1 MVLCFVH
8 KIVRKCGKCEI
19 SSFGLEYLTKQFQL
33 YVSSHRR
40 YVRSLFILCS
50 MSGNLQFLED
60 DMKTYLIN
68 HILNFYCIDFSL
80 GAACLPSNKLPDC
93 FGRIDSL
100 YHEYATIHFNFNK
113 KYSPELKLVALILE
127 NGVELCQNDLNVCS
141 QSDMFDSLLNLWGNE
156 SLSLPK
162 TDLIA
167 SFLDYIEEHYKYEVM
182 DTIPLNSLSIQV
194 ECLAK
199 LAKIFDSMTGRLAGV
214 DYSNCCTFAP
224 HYFIWK

>member
-1 MVLCFVH
+1 
-8 KIVRKCGKCEI
+8 
-19 SSFGLEYLTKQFQL
+19 
-33 YVSSHRR
+33 
-40 YVRSLFILCS
+40 

-156 SLSLPK
+156 FLSLFGLLLFESGCLSAVVEYSN
-162 TDLIA
+162 TL
-167 SFLDYIEEHYKYEVM
+167 S
-182 DTIPLNSLSIQV
+182 TSQRQIPPTLLFIT
-194 ECLAK
+194 CLAN
-199 LAKIFDSMTGRLAGV
+199 L
-214 DYSNCCTFAP
+214 
-224 HYFIWK
+224 YFIFITTNLEC